1 MDDNNWAELARL
13 AREAQAE
20 LETKNPTAVL
30 DISACEQVVALA
42 EGAALRDEWSI
53 DPDILVEWGMEAPV
67 DRTSVDEMWTGD
79 PAVLADRYEG
89 ATRVAVAVHNARKPN
104 EPTNL
109 LLGGVDD
116 ATRVFI
122 TWFAGAA
129 KGVQREGLVVPRFS
143 GVYPDIA
150 YVLLREYPETD
161 AGATGADAIAEVD
174 ADID

>member
-1 MDDNNWAELARL
+1 MDQDSWAELARL
-13 AREAQAE
+13 AREAQTE
-20 LETKNPTAVL
+20 LETEHPTAVR
-30 DISACEQVVALA
+30 DISACEDVLALA

-53 DPDILVEWGMEAPV
+53 DPDILAEWGLGAPV
-67 DRTSVDEMWTGD
+67 DRISVDEMWTGD
-79 PAVLADRYEG
+79 AAVLADRYEG

-116 ATRVFI
+116 AAIRFR
-122 TWFAGAA
+122 TWLAGAA
-129 KGVQREGLVVPRFS
+129 KGVQREALVVPRFS

-161 AGATGADAIAEVD
+161 TGATGASASAEPD